1 MTPAERS
8 RLHTDLTALAD
19 GDRSAFSAVFA
30 AAHPLVERLASRM
43 LAGSPDAEDAAQTA
57 LLKVFERASEFDSDR
72 DALSWILGIAAWEC
86 RTVRRRA
93 GRRRDAPVEAST
105 LDAFASS
112 ADPAGD
118 AMAHEVL
125 GLLEETL
132 GSLSPTDRA
141 TLEVVLERAPRP
153 AVAAATFRKRLQ
165 RATERLRLAWRNTHG
180 Q

>member
-112 ADPAGD
+112 A
-118 AMAHEVL
+118 
-125 GLLEETL
+125 LLEETL